1 LADWVCNVILPVYA
15 GLEIVRTVLGI
26 SGVGSRLNIGDDW
39 MRHVVAAFAALSC
52 SGLLR
57 LLEHFV
63 SSGTKGVA

>member
-1 LADWVCNVILPVYA
+1 MTCPKGARRVSVDAHNTGYA
-15 GLEIVRTVLGI
+15 GA
-26 SGVGSRLNIGDDW
+26 SRLNIGDDW